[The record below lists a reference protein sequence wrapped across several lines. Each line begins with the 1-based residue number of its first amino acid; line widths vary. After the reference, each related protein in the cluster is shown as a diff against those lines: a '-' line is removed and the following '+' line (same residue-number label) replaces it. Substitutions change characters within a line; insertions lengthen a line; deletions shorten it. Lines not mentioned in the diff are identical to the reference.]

1 MILDGWKVTYVNMRN
16 NLKKNYAKI
25 DYNNVL
31 DAYRHGLFPMSE
43 DNNSSDI
50 FWVKPKI
57 RGVIDPYKVTIR
69 KKLKR
74 LLNKH
79 SYFLKINTDFIGV
92 IEGCAE
98 PSKNRKN
105 TWINP
110 SIIDVYIELH
120 YKGYAHSIEC
130 YSNNELVGGLYGVAI
145 GGVFF
150 GESMFSKLQDAS
162 KIALLHLIDRLK
174 VGNFSVL
181 DTQFITEHLKT
192 FGAYEIDQ
200 DKFLVILKKA
210 LLVEANFFNIGPSG
224 DLNIGLYPKSNNY

>member
-43 DNNSSDI
+43 DSNSSDI

-200 DKFLVILKKA
+200 DKFLVMLKKA

>member
-31 DAYRHGLFPMSE
+31 DAYRNGLFPMSE
-43 DNNSSDI
+43 DSNSSDI